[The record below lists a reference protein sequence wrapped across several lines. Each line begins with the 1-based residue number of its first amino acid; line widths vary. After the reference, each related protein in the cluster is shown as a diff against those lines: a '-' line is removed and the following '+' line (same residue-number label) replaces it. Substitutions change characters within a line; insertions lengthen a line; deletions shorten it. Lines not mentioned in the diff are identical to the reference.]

1 VNVVLISTYELG
13 HQPFGLSSPAAWLV
27 RAGHDVACLD
37 LAVGPLEERAIRTAS
52 LVAFYLPMHTA
63 TRLAMPVIEQV
74 KQLNPRARLI
84 CYGLYAPLNADLL
97 RGLGVETVIGGEFEA
112 ALVDLANGAASASK
126 SASQDI
132 ERLAF
137 LTPDRRGL
145 PGLELYSHLRR
156 NGTKTTAGYTEA
168 SRGCKHLC
176 RHCPV
181 VPVYEGQFR
190 VVQRDVVLADIR
202 QQVAAGARHITFGDP
217 DFFNGP
223 THAMRIVEGF
233 HAEFPEITYDATIKI
248 EHLKQHR
255 ELLPALKQTGCLFV
269 TSAVES
275 IDDAVLGRLEKGHT
289 RQDFYEVAT
298 SLREAG
304 LSLQPTFIAF
314 MPWTT
319 IEGYGALLQAIAELE
334 IVENTAPVQL
344 ALRLLITQRSRL
356 LELPDIQA
364 VIGPFDDK
372 ALVYPW
378 KHPDRDVD
386 TLANL
391 VFQLVSRCQEQ
402 NKTRAEIFGEIWE
415 LVLRTPAPT
424 LRPQPAVPHPD
435 ALPHMDEPWYCCA
448 EPAPQV

>member
-13 HQPFGLSSPAAWLV
+13 HQPFGLSSPTAWLV
-27 RAGHDVACLD
+27 RKGHEVVCLD
-37 LAVGPLEERAIRTAS
+37 LSVGPLDEAVVRAAD

-74 KQLNPRARLI
+74 RQLNPRARLA

-112 ALVDLANGAASASK
+112 ALVRLANGGAAASGA
-126 SASQDI
+126 I
-132 ERLAF
+132 EKLTF
-137 LTPDRRGL
+137 VTPDRRGL
-145 PGLELYSHLRR
+145 PGLESYSHLRQ
-156 NGTKTTAGYTEA
+156 NGKKTTAGYTEA

-190 VVQRDVVLADIR
+190 VVQREVVLGDIR
-202 QQVAAGARHITFGDP
+202 QQVSAGARHITFGDP

-223 THAMRIVEGF
+223 THAMRIVEAF
-233 HAEFPEITYDATIKI
+233 HAEFPEVTYDATIKI
-248 EHLKQHR
+248 EHLKQHHD
-255 ELLPALKQTGCLFV
+255 LLPALKQTGCLFI

-275 IDDAVLGRLEKGHT
+275 IDDSVLALLEKGHT

-298 SLREAG
+298 SLREIG

-319 IEGYGALLQAIAELE
+319 IEGYGELLRALAALEL
-334 IVENTAPVQL
+334 VENTAPVQL
-344 ALRLLITQRSRL
+344 ALRLLVTQKSRL

-364 VIGPFDDK
+364 VIGPFDEK

-378 KHPDRDVD
+378 KHPNRDVD

-391 VFQLVSRCQEQ
+391 VFQLISRRQAE

-424 LRPQPAVPHPD
+424 LSPQPAVPH
-435 ALPHMDEPWYCCA
+435 LDEPWYCCA

>member
-1 VNVVLISTYELG
+1 MNVVLISTYELG
-13 HQPFGLSSPAAWLV
+13 HQPFGLSSPTAWLD
-27 RAGHDVACLD
+27 REGHNVVSLD
-37 LAVGPLEERAIRTAS
+37 LAVGRLEESAVRSAD

-74 KQLNPRARLI
+74 KQMNPRARLV

-97 RGLGVETVIGGEFEA
+97 HGLGVEAVIGGEFEA
-112 ALVDLANGAASASK
+112 ALVQLANGGAAASK
-126 SASQDI
+126 SI
-132 ERLAF
+132 EKLSF

-145 PGLELYSHLRR
+145 PGLELYSHLRQ

-190 VVQRDVVLADIR
+190 VVQREVVLEDIR

-217 DFFNGP
+217 DFFYGP
-223 THAMRIVEGF
+223 THAMRIVEAF
-233 HAEFPEITYDATIKI
+233 HAEFPEVSYDATIKI

-275 IDDAVLGRLEKGHT
+275 IDDSVLALLDKGHT
-289 RQDFYEVAT
+289 RQDFYQVAI
-298 SLREAG
+298 SLREIG
-304 LSLQPTFIAF
+304 LALQPTFIAF

-319 IEGYGALLQAIAELE
+319 IEGYGALLKALADLEL
-334 IVENTAPVQL
+334 VENTAPVQL
-344 ALRLLITQRSRL
+344 TLRLLVTQKSRL
-356 LELPDIQA
+356 LDLPDIRA
-364 VIGPFDDK
+364 VIGPYDEK

-378 KHPDRDVD
+378 KHAHRDVD

-391 VFQLVSRCQEQ
+391 VFQLVSKRQAE

-415 LVLRTPAPT
+415 LVLGTPAPT
-424 LRPQPAVPHPD
+424 LAPMPAVPH
-435 ALPHMDEPWYCCA
+435 LDEPWYCCA

>member
-1 VNVVLISTYELG
+1 MKVVLISTYELG
-13 HQPFGLSSPAAWLV
+13 HQPFGLSSPAAWLA
-27 RAGHDVACLD
+27 REGHDVVCQD
-37 LAVGPLEERAIRTAS
+37 LAVAPLEETAVRAAD

-74 KQLNPRARLI
+74 RLLNIRARLA

-97 RGLGVETVIGGEFEA
+97 RGLGVEAVIGGEFET
-112 ALVDLANGAASASK
+112 ALVRLANGEAFTSNG
-126 SASQDI
+126 I
-132 ERLAF
+132 EKLSF
-137 LTPDRRGL
+137 VTPDRRGL
-145 PGLELYSHLRR
+145 PGLESYSHLRQ

-190 VVQRDVVLADIR
+190 VVQREVVLEDIR

-223 THAMRIVEGF
+223 THAMRVVEAF
-233 HAEFPEITYDATIKI
+233 HAEFPEVTYDATIKI

-255 ELLPALKQTGCLFV
+255 QLLPALKQTGCLFV

-275 IDDAVLGRLEKGHT
+275 IDDAVLAMLDKGHT

-298 SLREAG
+298 SLREIG
-304 LSLQPTFIAF
+304 LALQPTFIAF

-319 IEGYGALLQAIAELE
+319 IEGYGTLLKALADLEL
-334 IVENTAPVQL
+334 IENTAPVQL
-344 ALRLLITQRSRL
+344 ALRLLVTQKSRL
-356 LELPDIQA
+356 LDLPDIQA
-364 VIGPFDDK
+364 AIGPFDEK

-378 KHPDRDVD
+378 KHASRDVD
-386 TLANL
+386 TLASL
-391 VFQLVSRCQEQ
+391 VFQLVSRRQQE
-402 NKTRAEIFGEIWE
+402 NRTRAEIFSEIWE
-415 LVLRTPAPT
+415 LVLRTPPPSFA
-424 LRPQPAVPHPD
+424 PQPPVPH
-435 ALPHMDEPWYCCA
+435 LDEPWYCCA

>member
-13 HQPFGLSSPAAWLV
+13 HQPFGLSSPAAWLT
-27 RAGHDVACLD
+27 RAGHHVVCLD
-37 LAVGPLEERAIRTAS
+37 LAVGSLDEAAVRAAGM
-52 LVAFYLPMHTA
+52 VAFYLPMHTA
-63 TRLAMPVIEQV
+63 TRLAMPVIHQV
-74 KQLNPRARLI
+74 KQMNPRVRLV

-97 RGLGVETVIGGEFEA
+97 RTLGVETVIGGEFEA
-112 ALVDLANGAASASK
+112 ALVQLANGGKVST
-126 SASQDI
+126 QNID
-132 ERLAF
+132 RLAF
-137 LTPDRRGL
+137 ITPDRQGL
-145 PGLELYSHLRR
+145 PELGMYSHLRQNR
-156 NGTKTTAGYTEA
+156 TKTTAGYTEA

-190 VVQRDVVLADIR
+190 VVQRDVVIADIR

-223 THAMRIVEGF
+223 THAMRIVEAF
-233 HAEFPEITYDATIKI
+233 HAEFPEVTYDATIKV

-275 IDDAVLGRLEKGHT
+275 IDDSVLALLEKGHT
-289 RQDFYEVAT
+289 RRDFYQVAT
-298 SLREAG
+298 SFREIG

-319 IEGYGALLQAIAELE
+319 IAGYGALLRALAELE
-334 IVENTAPVQL
+334 LIENTAPVQL
-344 ALRLLITQRSRL
+344 ALRLLVTQKSRL
-356 LELPDIQA
+356 LDLPDIQA
-364 VIGPFDDK
+364 VIGPFDEK

-378 KHPDRDVD
+378 RHADRDVD

-402 NKTRAEIFGEIWE
+402 NQTRAEIFGEIWE
-415 LVLRTPAPT
+415 LVLHSPAPA
-424 LRPQPAVPHPD
+424 LRPLSAV
-435 ALPHMDEPWYCCA
+435 PHMDEPWYCCA

>member
-1 VNVVLISTYELG
+1 MKVVLISTYELG
-13 HQPFGLSSPAAWLV
+13 HQPFGLGSPTAWLA

-37 LAVGPLEERAIRTAS
+37 LAVAPLNESAIRAAG

-63 TRLAMPVIEQV
+63 TRLAMPVIERV
-74 KQLNPRARLI
+74 KRINPGARLV
-84 CYGLYAPLNADLL
+84 CYGLYAPLNGDLL

-112 ALVDLANGAASASK
+112 ALVHFANGGNAVPK
-126 SASQDI
+126 SI
-132 ERLAF
+132 ERLTF

-145 PGLELYSHLRR
+145 PGLESYSHLRR

-190 VVQRDVVLADIR
+190 VVQREVVLEDIR
-202 QQVAAGARHITFGDP
+202 QQVAEGARHITFGDP

-223 THAMRIVEGF
+223 THAMRIVEAL
-233 HAEFPEITYDATIKI
+233 HAEFPDVTYDATIKI

-255 ELLPALKQTGCLFV
+255 ELLPVLKQTGCLFV

-275 IDDAVLGRLEKGHT
+275 IDDAVLARLEKGHT
-289 RQDFYEVAT
+289 RQDFCEVAA

-304 LSLQPTFIAF
+304 LALQPTFIAF
-314 MPWTT
+314 MPWTS
-319 IEGYGALLQAIAELE
+319 IEGYGALLHAIVDLEL
-334 IVENTAPVQL
+334 VENTAPVQL
-344 ALRLLITQRSRL
+344 ALRLLVTQKSRL

-364 VIGPFDDK
+364 VIGPFDEK

-391 VFQLVSRCQEQ
+391 VFQLVSRRQEQ
-402 NKTRAEIFGEIWE
+402 NKTRAEIFSEIWE
-415 LVLRTPAPT
+415 LVLRTPPPA
-424 LRPQPAVPHPD
+424 LRVQPPVPHPD
-435 ALPHMDEPWYCCA
+435 GFPHMDEPWYCCA

>member
-27 RAGHDVACLD
+27 RAGHSVVCLD
-37 LAVGPLEERAIRTAS
+37 LAVGPLEETAVRAAD

-74 KQLNPRARLI
+74 KQLNPRARLA
-84 CYGLYAPLNADLL
+84 CYGLYAPLNANLL
-97 RGLGVETVIGGEFEA
+97 YGLGVETVLGGEFEA
-112 ALVDLANGAASASK
+112 ALVQFANGDGTAAK
-126 SASQDI
+126 SM
-132 ERLAF
+132 EKLTFLA
-137 LTPDRRGL
+137 PDRRGL
-145 PGLELYSHLRR
+145 PSLELYSHLRQ

-168 SRGCKHLC
+168 SRGCRHLC

-190 VVQRDVVLADIR
+190 VVQREVVLEDVR

-223 THAMRIVEGF
+223 THAMRIVEAF
-233 HAEFPEITYDATIKI
+233 HAEFPEVTYDATIKI

-275 IDDAVLGRLEKGHT
+275 VDDTVLARLEKGHT
-289 RQDFYEVAT
+289 RQDFYEVAA
-298 SLREAG
+298 SFREIG
-304 LSLQPTFIAF
+304 VSLQPTFIAF

-319 IEGYGALLQAIAELE
+319 IEGYGALLRALAELDL
-334 IVENTAPVQL
+334 VENTAPVQL
-344 ALRLLITQRSRL
+344 ALRLLVTQNSRL
-356 LELPDIQA
+356 LDLSEIQA
-364 VIGPFDDK
+364 VIGPFDEK

-378 KHPDRDVD
+378 KHPVRDVD
-386 TLANL
+386 TLGNL
-391 VFQLVSRCQEQ
+391 VFQLVSKRQAE

-424 LRPQPAVPHPD
+424 LATMPAVPH
-435 ALPHMDEPWYCCA
+435 LDEPWYCCA
-448 EPAPQV
+448 EPVPQV

>member
-1 VNVVLISTYELG
+1 MKL
-13 HQPFGLSSPAAWLV
+13 PWSSS
-27 RAGHDVACLD
+27 
-37 LAVGPLEERAIRTAS
+37 RTAADA
-52 LVAFYLPMHTA
+52 VANS
-63 TRLAMPVIEQV
+63 IE
-74 KQLNPRARLI
+74 KL
-84 CYGLYAPLNADLL
+84 
-97 RGLGVETVIGGEFEA
+97 T
-112 ALVDLANGAASASK
+112 
-126 SASQDI
+126 
-132 ERLAF
+132 F
-137 LTPDRRGL
+137 LKPERRGL
-145 PGLELYSHLRR
+145 PSLELYSHLRQ

-190 VVQRDVVLADIR
+190 VVQREVVLADIR

-223 THAMRIVEGF
+223 THAMRIVEAF
-233 HAEFPEITYDATIKI
+233 HAEFPEVTYDATIKI

-255 ELLPALKQTGCLFV
+255 DLLPALKQTGCLFV

-275 IDDAVLGRLEKGHT
+275 IDDAVLGLLEKGHT

-304 LSLQPTFIAF
+304 LALQPTFIAF

-319 IEGYGALLQAIAELE
+319 IEGYGALLQAIADLEL
-334 IVENTAPVQL
+334 VENTAPVQL
-344 ALRLLITQRSRL
+344 ALRLLVTQKSRL
-356 LELPDIQA
+356 LDLPEIQA
-364 VIGPFDDK
+364 VIGPFDEK

-378 KHPDRDVD
+378 KHRDRDVD

-391 VFQLVSRCQEQ
+391 VFQLVSRRQEQ

-424 LRPQPAVPHPD
+424 SAAAAVPPVSPSRRTLVLLRRACPASLGHEAFTVGRGDHWLSGARVCRGRSRARCGTRTGDGP
-435 ALPHMDEPWYCCA
+435 LPHPGESLGRRCCA
-448 EPAPQV
+448 GSFRGSPARHRGSGGTRSVRWNPGSGRPARVGGRAGGGAAGPTLSSRRSGSRGVE

>member
-1 VNVVLISTYELG
+1 MRVVLISTYELG
-13 HQPFGLSSPAAWLV
+13 HQPFGLSSPAAWLI
-27 RAGHDVACLD
+27 REGHDVVCLD
-37 LAVGPLEERAIRTAS
+37 LAVAPLEEAAIRAAD

-63 TRLAMPVIEQV
+63 TRLAIPVIDRVQ
-74 KQLNPRARLI
+74 QLNPRARLA

-97 RGLGVETVIGGEFEA
+97 HGLGIETVIGGEFEG
-112 ALVDLANGAASASK
+112 ALVQLAAGNAVPAK
-126 SASQDI
+126 NL
-132 ERLAF
+132 EKLVF
-137 LTPDRRGL
+137 LTPNRRGL
-145 PGLELYSHLRR
+145 PGLELYSHLRQ

-190 VVQRDVVLADIR
+190 VVQREVVLEDIR

-223 THAMRIVEGF
+223 AHAMRIVEAF
-233 HAEFPEITYDATIKI
+233 HGEFPRVTYDATIKI

-255 ELLPALKQTGCLFV
+255 ELVPALKQTGCLFV

-275 IDDAVLGRLEKGHT
+275 IDDSVLARLEKGHT
-289 RQDFYEVAT
+289 RQDFFEVAA

-304 LSLQPTFIAF
+304 LVLQPTFIAF

-319 IEGYGALLQAIAELE
+319 VEGYGGLLHALADLEL
-334 IVENTAPVQL
+334 VENTAPVQL
-344 ALRLLITQRSRL
+344 ALRLLVTRNSRL
-356 LELPDIQA
+356 LDLPDIQA
-364 VIGPFDDK
+364 VIGPFDEK
-372 ALVYPW
+372 GLVYPW
-378 KHPDRDVD
+378 KHPTRDVD
-386 TLANL
+386 TLGNL
-391 VFQLVSRCQEQ
+391 VFQLVSKLQQE

-415 LVLRTPAPT
+415 LVLHSPAPA
-424 LRPQPAVPHPD
+424 LPSQPAVAH
-435 ALPHMDEPWYCCA
+435 AVPHMDEPWYCCA

>member
-1 VNVVLISTYELG
+1 VKVVLISTYELG
-13 HQPFGLSSPAAWLV
+13 HQPFGLSSPAAWLA
-27 RAGHDVACLD
+27 RDGHDVVCLD
-37 LAVGPLEERAIRTAS
+37 LAVGPLDEAAIRAAN

-74 KQLNPRARLI
+74 RQLNPRARLV

-97 RGLGVETVIGGEFEA
+97 RGLGVEAVIGGEFEA
-112 ALVDLANGAASASK
+112 ALVQLANGEEITT
-126 SASQDI
+126 QGID
-132 ERLAF
+132 RLTF
-137 LTPDRRGL
+137 ITPDRRSL
-145 PGLELYSHLRR
+145 PDLNTYSHLRQ

-190 VVQRDVVLADIR
+190 VVQREVVLDDIR
-202 QQVAAGARHITFGDP
+202 QQVASDARHITFGDP

-223 THAMRIVEGF
+223 THAMRIVEAF

-255 ELLPALKQTGCLFV
+255 ELLPSLKQTGCLFV

-275 IDDAVLGRLEKGHT
+275 IDDSVLALLEKGHT
-289 RQDFYEVAT
+289 RRDFYQVAA
-298 SLREAG
+298 SMREIG
-304 LSLQPTFIAF
+304 LALQPTFIAF

-319 IEGYGALLQAIAELE
+319 LEGYGELLQALADLEL
-334 IVENTAPVQL
+334 VENTAPVQL
-344 ALRLLITQRSRL
+344 ALRLLVTQKSRL
-356 LELPDIQA
+356 LDLPDIQA
-364 VIGPFDDK
+364 VIGPFDEK

-378 KHPDRDVD
+378 RHANRDVD

-391 VFQLVSRCQEQ
+391 VFQLVSRRQAE
-402 NKTRAEIFGEIWE
+402 NKTRSEIFSEIWE
-415 LVLRTPAPT
+415 LVLRTPPPA
-424 LRPQPAVPHPD
+424 LRPLPAVPH
-435 ALPHMDEPWYCCA
+435 LDEPWYCCA

>member
-1 VNVVLISTYELG
+1 VKVVLISTYELG
-13 HQPFGLSSPAAWLV
+13 HQPFGLSSPTAWLI
-27 RAGHDVACLD
+27 REGHEVVCLD
-37 LAVGPLEERAIRTAS
+37 LAVAQLEESAVRAAD

-63 TRLAMPVIEQV
+63 TRLALPVIERV
-74 KQLNPRARLI
+74 KQLNPGARLV

-97 RGLGVETVIGGEFEA
+97 RGLGVESVIGGEFEA
-112 ALVDLANGAASASK
+112 ALLELAEGGTSEPAASMP
-126 SASQDI
+126 
-132 ERLAF
+132 RLTF
-137 LTPDRRGL
+137 LTPERRGL
-145 PGLELYSHLRR
+145 PGLSAYSHLRQ

-190 VVQRDVVLADIR
+190 VVQREVVLEDIR
-202 QQVAAGARHITFGDP
+202 QQVAAGAGHITFGDP

-223 THAMRIVEGF
+223 THAMRIVEAF
-233 HAEFPEITYDATIKI
+233 HAEFPEVTYDATIKI

-255 ELLPALKQTGCLFV
+255 ELLRPLKETGCLFV

-275 IDDAVLGRLEKGHT
+275 IDDAVLARLEKGHT
-289 RQDFYEVAT
+289 RQDFFDVAA
-298 SLREAG
+298 SLRQAG
-304 LSLQPTFIAF
+304 LTLQPTFIAF

-319 IEGYGALLQAIAELE
+319 TDGYGALLRALAELE
-334 IVENTAPVQL
+334 LVENTAPVQL
-344 ALRLLITQRSRL
+344 ALRLLVTQNSRL

-364 VIGPFDDK
+364 AIGPFDQK

-386 TLANL
+386 TLGNL
-391 VFQLVSRCQEQ
+391 VFQLVSRRQEEH
-402 NKTRAEIFGEIWE
+402 KTRAEIFGEIWE
-415 LVLRTPAPT
+415 LVLHTPAPT
-424 LRPQPAVPHPD
+424 LRPQPPVPH
-435 ALPHMDEPWYCCA
+435 LDEPWYCCA

>member
-1 VNVVLISTYELG
+1 MNVVLISTYELG
-13 HQPFGLSSPAAWLV
+13 HQPFGLSSPTAWLV
-27 RAGHDVACLD
+27 REGHNVVSLD
-37 LAVGPLEERAIRTAS
+37 LAVGSVEESAVRSAD

-74 KQLNPRARLI
+74 RRLNPRARLI

-97 RGLGVETVIGGEFEA
+97 RGLGVEAVIGGEFEA
-112 ALVDLANGAASASK
+112 ALVQIANGEEVSTRNI
-126 SASQDI
+126 D
-132 ERLAF
+132 RLTF
-137 LTPDRRGL
+137 ITPDRRGL
-145 PGLELYSHLRR
+145 PSLESYSHLRQ
-156 NGTKTTAGYTEA
+156 NGTKTAAGYTEA

-190 VVQRDVVLADIR
+190 VVQREVVLEDIR

-223 THAMRIVEGF
+223 THAMRIVEAF
-233 HAEFPEITYDATIKI
+233 HAEFPQITYDATIKI

-255 ELLPALKQTGCLFV
+255 ELLPALKQTGCLFI

-275 IDDAVLGRLEKGHT
+275 IDDAVLALLDKGHT

-298 SLREAG
+298 SLREIG
-304 LSLQPTFIAF
+304 LALQPTFIAF

-319 IEGYGALLQAIAELE
+319 IEGYGALLKALADLEL
-334 IVENTAPVQL
+334 VENTAPVQL
-344 ALRLLITQRSRL
+344 ALRLLVTQKSRL
-356 LELPDIQA
+356 LDLLDIQA
-364 VIGPFDDK
+364 VIGPFDEK

-378 KHPDRDVD
+378 KHANRDVD

-391 VFQLVSRCQEQ
+391 VFQLVSRRQAE

-415 LVLRTPAPT
+415 LVLRTPAPK
-424 LRPQPAVPHPD
+424 LRPQAPVPH
-435 ALPHMDEPWYCCA
+435 LDEPWYCCA

>member
-1 VNVVLISTYELG
+1 MV
-13 HQPFGLSSPAAWLV
+13 
-27 RAGHDVACLD
+27 CLD
-37 LAVGPLEERAIRTAS
+37 LAVAPLDEAAIRAAG

-63 TRLAMPVIEQV
+63 TRLAMPVIERV
-74 KQLNPRARLI
+74 KQLNPSARLV

-112 ALVDLANGAASASK
+112 ALVDLANGGAAQASK
-126 SASQDI
+126 GI

-145 PGLELYSHLRR
+145 PGLELYSHLRQ

-190 VVQRDVVLADIR
+190 VVQREVVLADIR

-223 THAMRIVEGF
+223 THAMRIVEAF
-233 HAEFPEITYDATIKI
+233 HAEFPEVTYDATIKI

-275 IDDAVLGRLEKGHT
+275 IDDAVLARLEKGHT
-289 RQDFYEVAT
+289 RQDFYQVAT

-304 LSLQPTFIAF
+304 LALQPTFIAF

-319 IEGYGALLQAIAELE
+319 IEGYGALLHALADLEL
-334 IVENTAPVQL
+334 VENTAPVQL
-344 ALRLLITQRSRL
+344 ALRLLVTQSSRL

-364 VIGPFDDK
+364 VIGPFDEK

-378 KHPDRDVD
+378 KHADRDVD

-391 VFQLVSRCQEQ
+391 VFQLVSRRQEQ

-424 LRPQPAVPHPD
+424 LRPQPAVPH
-435 ALPHMDEPWYCCA
+435 LDEPWYCCA